1 TWNFRRSLARW
12 ATRLCGAC
20 AGCATG
26 CSALSGGAS
35 EPLPAK
41 APSSEQSKFSE
52 LWHGEELVNDVI
64 HRLWPSISEWFRR
77 KLKAELEPELK
88 KQLLDIVE
96 FEDLGLGT
104 APMRLEGITSS
115 MCTEEWDDN
124 VLKVIKC
131 AGDLDYSGDGEITV
145 GIRAGRGG
153 AMGRVVLTDL
163 RLKGKI
169 VLELAQLI
177 PVAPWFT
184 GVRIYFPD
192 MPQVDLNIDAKV
204 FVLDAFCDTAAL
216 VKTKVLKV
224 LREAVASVCVLPSRL
239 VLEATTVFDHFRL
252 HHPRPQGVL
261 RAQIQVQI
269 PPVETTAPDATSSA
283 WGALN
288 SWLFTSAKS
297 TTDLTSMEV
306 AVGGCKKACVS
317 GDVLDF
323 VVDDLQQQCL
333 SIFSNGSN
341 LAQSSYRAALFERRL
356 EAKCQWRWWR

>member
-1 TWNFRRSLARW
+1 MEMTWNFRRSLARW

-239 VLEATTVFDHFRL
+239 VLESSITFAYITRGLREFFAHKS
-252 HHPRPQGVL
+252 RPE
-261 RAQIQVQI
+261 AQN
-269 PPVETTAPDATSSA
+269 PPAAEAPDATSSA

-306 AVGGCKKACVS
+306 
-317 GDVLDF
+317 
-323 VVDDLQQQCL
+323 
-333 SIFSNGSN
+333 
-341 LAQSSYRAALFERRL
+341 RL
-356 EAKCQWRWWR
+356 RVWGWTR